1 MPRESGFVRS
11 ADRREGTHLHLQV
24 QELSEHGRV
33 ELNHTE
39 AAMGMLRR
47 NKSFLVG
54 VGLILLA
61 GLAIFGSTTA
71 VLALTGTPGQAADVV
86 ASGNNYNA
94 TDSFGLT
101 GMAKLSITPTAATP
115 GFIKNPLK
123 EKRGVILLVYVGG
136 AAGDDSMLT
145 SFRAV
150 KAKYAASSSFYS
162 FEAAKV
168 TQLGDVIDQL
178 GALSPPML
186 VIIRGDGTVYQLY
199 TGWIDQSTMEQ
210 QVANAVQL

>member
-1 MPRESGFVRS
+1 M
-11 ADRREGTHLHLQV
+11 
-24 QELSEHGRV
+24 
-33 ELNHTE
+33 E
-39 AAMGMLRR
+39 AAMGMLGR

-71 VLALTGTPGQAADVV
+71 VLALTGTPGLAADTVPG
-86 ASGNNYNA
+86 GNNYNA
-94 TDSFGLT
+94 ADSFGVT
-101 GMAKLSITPTAATP
+101 GMAPLSLKPTDATP

-136 AAGDDSMLT
+136 AAGDDSMLA

-150 KAKYAASSSFYS
+150 KAKYAASSSFYA

-168 TQLGDVIDQL
+168 KDLGDVIDQL

-186 VIIRGDGTVYQLY
+186 VIIRGDGSVYQLY
-199 TGWIDQSTMEQ
+199 TGWIDQTTMEQ

>member
-1 MPRESGFVRS
+1 
-11 ADRREGTHLHLQV
+11 
-24 QELSEHGRV
+24 
-33 ELNHTE
+33 
-39 AAMGMLRR
+39 MGVLRR

-71 VLALTGTPGQAADVV
+71 VLALTGIPGQAANVV
-86 ASGNNYNA
+86 AGSNNYNA
-94 TDSFGLT
+94 ADSFGLT
-101 GMAKLSITPTAATP
+101 GMAPLSIKPTDATP

-136 AAGDDSMLT
+136 AAGDDSMLA
-145 SFRAV
+145 SFRVV
-150 KAKYAASSSFYS
+150 KAKYATSSAFYS

-168 TQLGDVIDQL
+168 SQLGDVIDQL

-186 VIIRGDGTVYQLY
+186 VIIRGNGSVYQLY
-199 TGWIDQSTMEQ
+199 TGWIDQATMEQ
-210 QVANAVQL
+210 QVANALQL

>member
-11 ADRREGTHLHLQV
+11 EDRREDTHLQLQV
-24 QELSEHGRV
+24 QELSEHGKV
-33 ELNHTE
+33 ELNQTE
-39 AAMGMLRR
+39 AAMGVLGR

-71 VLALTGTPGQAADVV
+71 VLALTGAPGLAANTVP
-86 ASGNNYNA
+86 GNTDYNA
-94 TDSFGLT
+94 ADSFGVT
-101 GMAKLSITPTAATP
+101 GMAPLSIKPTKATP
-115 GFIKNPLK
+115 GFIKNPLS
-123 EKRGVILLVYVGG
+123 EKRGVILLVYVDG
-136 AAGDDSMLT
+136 AAGDDSMLA
-145 SFRAV
+145 SFRAI
-150 KAKYAASSSFYS
+150 KSHYAAESSFYA

-168 TQLGDVIDQL
+168 KDLGDVVEQL

-186 VIIRGDGTVYQLY
+186 VIIRGDGSVYQLY
-199 TGWIDQSTMEQ
+199 TGWIDRTTMEQ